1 MQRRSEAIKNA
12 LNRYNTQAAKLNPPR
27 PALTWKEIVDY
38 SFIGEFDALRHARAD
53 IRDQPWTHT
62 ARREATSKYFKLC
75 RAREEI
81 TRLDVEIRRLRA
93 SIQHEATHYEKVI
106 SQLSSSNPSLATELC
121 HVWQLR
127 NAVNRLH
134 LQRLDAVEKSAR
146 SPYLASNMTTDTAT
160 DMEQCTSVNEGSVN
174 VEDGLV
180 EAGDIEEALRVEEG
194 SDELEKI
201 TDFVLTLTD

>member
-1 MQRRSEAIKNA
+1 
-12 LNRYNTQAAKLNPPR
+12 
-27 PALTWKEIVDY
+27 
-38 SFIGEFDALRHARAD
+38 
-53 IRDQPWTHT
+53 
-62 ARREATSKYFKLC
+62 
-75 RAREEI
+75 
-81 TRLDVEIRRLRA
+81 
-93 SIQHEATHYEKVI
+93 
-106 SQLSSSNPSLATELC
+106 
-121 HVWQLR
+121 VWQLR

-174 VEDGLV
+174 MEDGLV

-201 TDFVLTLTD
+201 RDFVLTLTD